1 MSTQPPQ
8 FESYLADA
16 RTNVVKVIAR
26 RRLHFRVGIVAAV
39 AVGAVAITGGAVV
52 VQQVSRQQAS
62 NSVQCFAH
70 DDLNSLSGMAAQADQ
85 IAPSPNATQ
94 SDSQEPANKA
104 EMCALVWRA
113 GLAEAAAN
121 GGHWLDVD
129 PNTSTLPVPALAY
142 CTLANGITGGF
153 PIESPSTSSAQVC
166 SRLGLAEDLV
176 AGR

>member
-1 MSTQPPQ
+1 MPTQPPP

-16 RTNVVKVIAR
+16 RANVLKLIAR
-26 RRLHFRVGIVAAV
+26 RRRHFRVGVVAAV
-39 AVGAVAITGGAVV
+39 AVGAIAITGGTLV

-62 NSVQCFAH
+62 DTVQCFAH
-70 DDLNSLSGMAAQADQ
+70 DDLNSLSGMAAQATQ

-94 SDSQEPANKA
+94 AEGQEPANKA

-113 GLAEAAAN
+113 GLAEAASN
-121 GGHWLDVD
+121 GGHWPNLD

-142 CTLANGITGGF
+142 CTLPNGITGGF
-153 PIESPSTSSAQVC
+153 PIEAPSTSAPQVC
-166 SRLGLAEDLV
+166 SRLGLTEDHI